1 MSNVSPIASKAEE
14 TTTDRFLQYRR
25 DGDRTLRNTLVLEHQ
40 WIAQY
45 CARRFARRG
54 EPLDDLVQVA
64 QLGVLKAVE
73 RFDPERGSSFAAF
86 AIPTALGELRRHFRD
101 RTWPMRVSRH
111 VKDLTIQIIGAT
123 PTLSQHVGHGPDT
136 EEIAAH
142 LHVTPAEVEEATAAL
157 RSYRMLS
164 LVPLLAE
171 DEAIGDTL
179 ACDGGVVPDY
189 VVLQA
194 ALAQLDK
201 SDRRILVLRFFEG
214 LTQSEIADLLGTNQ
228 VQISRRLRA
237 ILNRLREILD
247 PDDDADLS
255 AG

>member
-1 MSNVSPIASKAEE
+1 MLHLSPSAPHDDES
-14 TTTDRFLQYRR
+14 TMDRFVRYRR
-25 DGDRTLRNTLVLEHQ
+25 DGDRDLRNALVLEHQ

-101 RTWPMRVSRH
+101 RTWPLRVSRR

-123 PTLSQHVGHGPDT
+123 PVLSQHVGHGPGTD
-136 EEIAAH
+136 EMAAH

-164 LVPLLAE
+164 LVPLLAD
-171 DEAIGDTL
+171 DETIGDTL

-189 VVLQA
+189 VVLRA
-194 ALAQLDK
+194 ALAQLDE

-228 VQISRRLRA
+228 VQISRRLRR
-237 ILNRLREILD
+237 IFDELREVLD
-247 PDDDADLS
+247 PDGDELS